1 MWLKPPLPGS
11 VLAVTLPLVALPLV
25 ALLSVT
31 LPSVALLSVA
41 LPLGALPSSG
51 LPSGALLLLALSS
64 VAHADGIH
72 SLCPTLLTSLPCL
85 MFLLQNKQCFPPSSI
100 MIFEHPGKSCISDDG
115 ASASPSV
122 QGSCLSMFLEHFTN
136 FPGIHNLTPWKGSS
150 WVTVCCFSSLS

>member
-11 VLAVTLPLVALPLV
+11 VPAVALPLVDLLSVTLPLVA
-25 ALLSVT
+25 

-41 LPLGALPSSG
+41 LPLVALPSV
-51 LPSGALLLLALSS
+51 ALLLLALSS

-100 MIFEHPGKSCISDDG
+100 MIFEHPGKNCISDDG
-115 ASASPSV
+115 ASDSPSV
-122 QGSCLSMFLEHFTN
+122 
-136 FPGIHNLTPWKGSS
+136 
-150 WVTVCCFSSLS
+150 

>member
-11 VLAVTLPLVALPLV
+11 VPAVALPLVDLLSVTLPLVA
-25 ALLSVT
+25 

-41 LPLGALPSSG
+41 LPLVALPSVA
-51 LPSGALLLLALSS
+51 LLLVALLLLALSS

-100 MIFEHPGKSCISDDG
+100 MIFEHPGKNCISDDG
-115 ASASPSV
+115 ASDSPSV
-122 QGSCLSMFLEHFTN
+122 
-136 FPGIHNLTPWKGSS
+136 
-150 WVTVCCFSSLS
+150 